1 MDSLSQVGAGSEAL
15 LQLLEQAIGFHTAGD
30 LQKAEKIYREV
41 LVQDPVHPI
50 ALHYLGIFLYQNGQ
64 DEEGVQNI
72 RLSCALQ
79 PDNAAWHN
87 DLGNVLFALR
97 EFEEASEAYQASLDA
112 APHDHIVWNNLG
124 SSQLQHGDTDGAI
137 ESFKQAL
144 ELDADFGPA
153 LIHLGNIYEA
163 AGDKMNSAHYQCR
176 AFVLPPHEGKS
187 KQMLGISYYFLGRL
201 QEAAAH
207 YRDWMSEEPDNPI
220 PAHMFAACA
229 QQDVPERASDS
240 YIEKHFDRYAETF
253 NANLVDSL
261 AYRGPELMQQ
271 ALQVVGVPAKQ
282 FDVVDIGCGTGLCEP
297 IIAPYA
303 RSLIGV
309 DLSGKM
315 LEQAKARGGYDHLFK
330 QEITDYM
337 TGKTASADLVFS
349 ADTMIYFGDLGK
361 VFQTVASTLRE
372 KGYFLFTVES
382 DAEAGDQGA
391 GFSLHPSGRYRHSLS
406 YVKRCLNQFGFELLD
421 VKDAVLR
428 EEIRQPVLGMVVV
441 ARRKS

>member
-1 MDSLSQVGAGSEAL
+1 MESLSQVGSGSDAL
-15 LQLLEQAIGFHTAGD
+15 LQSLQQAIGFHTAGD
-30 LQKAEKIYREV
+30 LEKAEKIYRDV

-79 PDNAAWHN
+79 PENASWHN

-97 EFEEASEAYQASLDA
+97 EFEEASEAYQAALDA
-112 APHDHIVWNNLG
+112 DPSDHIVWNNLG
-124 SSQLQHGDTDGAI
+124 SSQLQHGDTEDAI
-137 ESFKQAL
+137 RSFKQAL
-144 ELDADFGPA
+144 ELAPDFGPA

-201 QEAAAH
+201 QEAAEH
-207 YRDWMSEEPDNPI
+207 YREWMQEEPDNPI

-271 ALQVVGVPAKQ
+271 ALLMIGAPAKQ
-282 FDVVDIGCGTGLCEP
+282 FDVLDVGCGTGLCEP

-315 LEQAKARGGYDHLFK
+315 LEQAEARGGYDQLFK
-330 QEITDYM
+330 QEITEYM
-337 TGKTASADLVFS
+337 AGKPGTADVVLS
-349 ADTMIYFGDLGK
+349 ADTMIYFGDLEK
-361 VFQTVASTLRE
+361 VFGKVASTLRE
-372 KGYFLFTVES
+372 NGYFLFTVETA
-382 DAEAGDQGA
+382 AEEEAQGV
-391 GFSLHPSGRYRHSLS
+391 GFSLHPSGRYRHDPA
-406 YVKRCLNQFGFELLD
+406 YVARCLSQFGFELLSIKD
-421 VKDAVLR
+421 VVLR

-441 ARRKS
+441 AQRRS